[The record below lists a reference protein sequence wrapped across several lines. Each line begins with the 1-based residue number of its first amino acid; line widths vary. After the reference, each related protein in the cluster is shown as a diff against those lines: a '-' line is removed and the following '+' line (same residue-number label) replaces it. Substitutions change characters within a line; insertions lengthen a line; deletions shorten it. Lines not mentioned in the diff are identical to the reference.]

1 MRILS
6 IAFAVAVAVQ
16 QFVFAADDHVPKG
29 YKMLYEQTF
38 ESPEALKD
46 FVMTDGK
53 AWKFSKEEKGGAL
66 ELAAQSEY
74 KPEVRSPVNIALI
87 KDKVFGDFV
96 LEADLIQTGKEYGH
110 RDMCLFFGFQNPKQ
124 FYYTHMATKADPNAH
139 NVFIVNNEPRKNFAK
154 TTTTGV
160 NWGLNIWHKVR
171 LERKLADGTIKV
183 YFDDM
188 TIPIMVAEDKTF
200 GPGFIGFGS
209 FDDTGK
215 VDNIKI
221 WGPKEEQGKAV
232 PSFESASK
240 K

>member
-1 MRILS
+1 MKILS
-6 IAFAVAVAVQ
+6 IAFAVLVAVQ
-16 QFVFAADDHVPKG
+16 PFAFGGEDHIPKG
-29 YKMLYEQTF
+29 YKLLYEQTF
-38 ESPEALKD
+38 ESPESMKD
-46 FVMTDGK
+46 FVMTDAK
-53 AWKFSKEEKGGAL
+53 AWKYAKEEKGGAL
-66 ELAAQSEY
+66 ELAAQSDY

-87 KDKVFGDFV
+87 KDKVFGDFI
-96 LEADLIQTGKEYGH
+96 LEADLVQTGKEYGH

-154 TTTTGV
+154 TTTPGV

-171 LERKLADGTIKV
+171 LERKIEDGTIKV

-188 TIPIMVAEDKTF
+188 TIPIMVAEDKSF
-200 GPGFIGFGS
+200 GPGFVGFGS

-215 VDNIKI
+215 VDNIRI
-221 WGPKEEQGKAV
+221 WAPTVEEGKAA
-232 PSFESASK
+232 PSFDSALK